1 MPIKG
6 AIGGGT
12 GARAYTEI
20 NLGGQM
26 CAARTKFPPPELLI
40 QNILLLGQRRIQ
52 GAGDIR
58 PPNRFREGRS
68 PPPEFGIFNV
78 PIFRIASQ

>member
-6 AIGGGT
+6 AIGGGDR
-12 GARAYTEI
+12 GKGVHR
-20 NLGGQM
+20 NKSGGPNVRGENQI
-26 CAARTKFPPPELLI
+26 PPPELLI
-40 QNILLLGQRRIQ
+40 QNILLLGQGRIQ